1 MNSGTHQIAD
11 HRHTPASAHRGDLSS
26 VTVTTL
32 MSRPVLAI
40 GERVVLQDALLALVT
55 GGVRHLAVVDAE
67 GRCVG
72 MVTDRMLAAEWAYRP
87 LAFARHT
94 VAMICHDEPPMI
106 DRDATVAAAAK
117 VMRRCGT
124 DAVVVA
130 DPDLRPIGVMTSGD
144 IIALLAHA
152 RQRCSRRRLVRNVPR
167 A

>member
-1 MNSGTHQIAD
+1 
-11 HRHTPASAHRGDLSS
+11 
-26 VTVTTL
+26 

-40 GERVVLQDALLALVT
+40 AERTVLQDALLALVS
-55 GGVRHLAVVDAE
+55 GGVRHLAVVDAD

-87 LAFARHT
+87 MAFARHT

-117 VMRRCGT
+117 VMRRCGS

-130 DPDLRPIGVMTSGD
+130 DPDLYPIGVLTSGD
-144 IIALLAHA
+144 IIALLAKPDPERSGDHA
-152 RQRCSRRRLVRNVPR
+152 R